1 MLCFTLTANFP
12 VVLCTANLIL
22 TSACSSVR
30 RQGCSVNNPHKSASS
45 PAAVASKANRALHA
59 VEVDDTRIL
68 LRSSTRF
75 VNRRPSHRRLR
86 KLLFAIGGAL
96 RHRLEAEK
104 ELSHWHLRVRFY
116 RTEPQIVFLKDM
128 NQQHL
133 PIYDN
138 LPSRNQGGFRRIP
151 CQHYRPHLLRVMQ

>member
-1 MLCFTLTANFP
+1 VLCFTLAANFP

-30 RQGCSVNNPHKSASS
+30 RQGCSVNNPHKSALS

-59 VEVDDTRIL
+59 VEADDTRIL

-86 KLLFAIGGAL
+86 KLLFAIGSAL

-104 ELSHWHLRVRFY
+104 ELSHWHLRVCFH
-116 RTEPQIVFLKDM
+116 RTEPLQRWELYFVSCL
-128 NQQHL
+128 H
-133 PIYDN
+133 IYLATHDT
-138 LPSRNQGGFRRIP
+138 SRR
-151 CQHYRPHLLRVMQ
+151 